1 VYTVLGRSIKLALAA
16 GYVVSARG
24 AAPPGVIG
32 HVGMAADAARQR
44 DVADVFVRGRGIVP
58 RRESLGRRRESLGRR
73 RESLGPRLVSGDDP
87 ADAEDDGDGD
97 GDDREERPDERG
109 GHEGRS
115 VVQQPRKLMSQPF
128 LPALSRRRAV
138 RVAYINLTHR

>member
-1 VYTVLGRSIKLALAA
+1 VSAALVYTVLGRSIKLALAA

-58 RRESLGRRRESLGRR
+58 RRESLGRR